1 MQSYQSNQVLRRY
14 LQMFTNGRQITY
26 AEALNEAL
34 HEEMAANENIIILGE
49 DIGQYGGVFN
59 VTKDLINKFGK
70 ERIIDTP
77 ISEAGFTGAGIGAA
91 MTGLK
96 PIVEFMWIDFT
107 FVALDQILNQAAKMT
122 YMSGGQTKVPIV
134 FRTQGGGGRGNG
146 AQHSQSLETI
156 FAHVPGLKVVVPSN
170 PYDAKGL
177 LKTAIRDNCPIMFI
191 ENKLLYNMKGEVPE
205 EEYTIPFGQANIV
218 IEGSDVTV
226 VSLSRTVHECKKVVD
241 SLKERGISAE
251 LIDLRTLVPMDSQTV
266 IDSVKKTNRLV
277 IVHEAVES
285 FGWGAE
291 LSSIVQEQAFDY
303 LDAPVKRVGSLSV
316 PIPYN
321 MALEKEVLPT
331 EARIVEAIEEVL
343 YTKVGTQ

>member
-1 MQSYQSNQVLRRY
+1 M
-14 LQMFTNGRQITY
+14 
-26 AEALNEAL
+26 
-34 HEEMAANENIIILGE
+34 
-49 DIGQYGGVFN
+49 
-59 VTKDLINKFGK
+59 
-70 ERIIDTP
+70 
-77 ISEAGFTGAGIGAA
+77 
-91 MTGLK
+91 
-96 PIVEFMWIDFT
+96 
-107 FVALDQILNQAAKMT
+107 
-122 YMSGGQTKVPIV
+122 
-134 FRTQGGGGRGNG
+134 
-146 AQHSQSLETI
+146 
-156 FAHVPGLKVVVPSN
+156 PGLKVVVPSN